1 MAGHEPMDSV
11 DRAWLMMDDPTNP
24 MVINGFWIFE
34 EPLQYEHVLAV
45 LEERLLTHDRF
56 RQRVVE
62 YRGAFRTRTYWQT
75 DPQFD
80 LRAHVGRI
88 VLPSPGDTNTL
99 NDTVARLLTVP
110 LDLNR
115 PLWTFTLIEG
125 YGGGSVFFGRIHHCI
140 GDGAALVRV
149 LLALTDASAE
159 GARPAP
165 APAAGPPPNRN
176 PLPPPTRPTA
186 AILPEARKRA
196 GQLAQLLS
204 LAARGGQVAGKFIA
218 VLAKLALMTTDD
230 KTAFKGEV
238 GVGKAVAWSQGIPLD
253 DVKFVKNTMGATV
266 NDVLVAAMA
275 GALRRYVVTR
285 GDSPEGKEIRAMVPV
300 DIRAPHD
307 TKLTNR
313 FALVYLP
320 LPIGI
325 ADPIDRL
332 FATKRNMDAIKRS
345 PEALVT
351 YQAIAGLG
359 VVSDKIARSVRGYYA
374 GKVSVVLTN
383 VPGPSRKL
391 YFAGKPLETIVFW
404 VPQSGSIGVGISIF
418 SYAGQVNVGLIT
430 DRGLAPDPDTI
441 VAAFQEEFDSL
452 FYLAHL
458 RETQARR
465 SAQPAPHGGSAS
477 NSD

>member
-1 MAGHEPMDSV
+1 MQSHVESVPMAGREPMSSV

-34 EPLQYEHVLAV
+34 ELLQYEHVLAV
-45 LEERLLTHDRF
+45 LQERLLIHDRF

-62 YRGAFRTRTYWQT
+62 HRGAFRTRSYWQT
-75 DPQFD
+75 DPEFD
-80 LRAHVGRI
+80 LRAHVRRFI
-88 VLPSPGDTNTL
+88 LPAPGDTKTL
-99 NDTVARLLTVP
+99 NDTVARLLTAP
-110 LDLNR
+110 LDLSR

-125 YGGGSVFFGRIHHCI
+125 YEGGSVFFGRIHHCI

-149 LLALTDASAE
+149 LLALADESAA

-165 APAAGPPPNRN
+165 APAAA
-176 PLPPPTRPTA
+176 RPRA
-186 AILPEARKRA
+186 AILPQGRKRA
-196 GQLAQLLS
+196 GHPAHLLS
-204 LAARGGQVAGKFIA
+204 LAARGGQLAGKFVA

-230 KTAFKGEV
+230 QTAFKGEV
-238 GVGKAVAWSQGIPLD
+238 GVGKAVAWSRGIPLD

-275 GALRRYVVTR
+275 GALRQYVAAR
-285 GDSPEGKEIRAMVPV
+285 GGNPQGKRIQAMVPV

-332 FATKRNMDAIKRS
+332 LETKRNMDAIKQS

-359 VVSDKIARSVRGYYA
+359 AVSDKIARSVRSYYA

-383 VPGPSRKL
+383 VPGPFRKL
-391 YFAGKPLETIVFW
+391 YFAGKPLDTIVFW

-441 VAAFQEEFDSL
+441 VAAFQEEFNNL
-452 FYLAHL
+452 FHLAHL
-458 RETQARR
+458 QETQARH
-465 SAQPAPHGGSAS
+465 SAQPAPHGGSTS